1 MSRRRERRR
10 PAEVDLV
17 VASSKLGI
25 SGVVCLTLV
34 AAFALPVFA
43 QTSSP
48 SLAAVADREKQRR
61 AGIDQESKV
70 YTNDDLRGGLRL
82 TTGRATAVSEP
93 DSAPPSEGVTSESN
107 DPQAAPDTDAPER
120 DEGYWRDRI
129 TSARDDMRRAELM
142 AAALQN
148 RVDGLWAEFT
158 AHDDPVQ
165 RSEIGQN
172 RNDALHE
179 LQRTEAEV
187 DRLSQ
192 EILDIQ
198 EEARRS
204 GIPPGLLR

>member
-1 MSRRRERRR
+1 M
-10 PAEVDLV
+10 
-17 VASSKLGI
+17 ASSTLGV
-25 SGVVCLTLV
+25 SGVLWLTLV
-34 AAFALPVFA
+34 AAFALPVYA

-61 AGIDQESKV
+61 AGLDQESKV

-82 TTGRATAVSEP
+82 TTGRATVPEP
-93 DSAPPSEGVTSESN
+93 VSAPPSEGVTSESN
-107 DPQAAPDTDAPER
+107 DPQAAPDPDAPDR
-120 DEGYWRDRI
+120 DEEYWRDRI

-148 RVDGLWAEFT
+148 RADGLWAEFT
-158 AHDDPVQ
+158 ARDDPVQ

-172 RNDALHE
+172 RSDALQE
-179 LQRTEAEV
+179 LQRTEAEA
-187 DRLSQ
+187 DRLRQ

-204 GIPPGLLR
+204 GIPPGWLR